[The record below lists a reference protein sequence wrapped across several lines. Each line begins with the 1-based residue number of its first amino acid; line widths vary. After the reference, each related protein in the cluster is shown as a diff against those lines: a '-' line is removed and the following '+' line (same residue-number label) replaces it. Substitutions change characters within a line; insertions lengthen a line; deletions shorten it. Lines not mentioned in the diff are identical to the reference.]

1 MAQALRGI
9 RWRLAW
15 LALGALFVVLWRV
28 AGGGA
33 GGHVVQIEFGAVPEL
48 EGATVLIDQE
58 AAGTLARR
66 RSRTLTGFRVDKG
79 EHLVQV
85 GMEGC
90 PGEPARVTAGEFGSG
105 PLMLLAE
112 IEDRYVGGAQACRVV
127 LRR

>member
-1 MAQALRGI
+1 MAQAVRGI
-9 RWRLAW
+9 RWRIAW
-15 LALGALFVVLWRV
+15 LVAGAAVVVLWRV

-33 GGHVVQIEFGAVPEL
+33 GGHVIQIQFGMVPEL

-58 AAGTLARR
+58 AAGTLEKRG
-66 RSRTLTGFRVDKG
+66 SRTLTGFRVDEG

-90 PGEPARVTAGEFGSG
+90 PGEPARVTTGFGAGRV
-105 PLMLLAE
+105 MLLAE
-112 IEDRYVGGAQACRVV
+112 KEDRSVDGRVACRVV